1 MDSIKEGS
9 TVIAIDKDKNSQ
21 YAVKWAVDNLL
32 KKNTTCTLIHV
43 RTKALH
49 PRDVE
54 TASKQGRPPTNEEL
68 HQFFLPFR
76 GFCARKGIV
85 AKELVLH
92 DIDVPSALTDY
103 IIDNNIKS
111 IVVGAPNWNV
121 FRRIFNDADV
131 SSSLVKSAPESCTVH
146 VVSKRK
152 VENLQ
157 PLGPS
162 QHKIIKPTT
171 KLLKETLSLKG
182 NSTSEDLFRKTYKNG
197 ILRQSSDVICFGQ
210 SNVGIQQVK
219 PYISSEESKSP
230 TLSDESNSS
239 KLIDGSKLNEN
250 QDAVRNSNSSST
262 TNSSTKSPK
271 TLETEINKLKLE
283 LKKTTEEYT
292 KACREAVM
300 AKGKAMD
307 LEKFMFEEEQ
317 NIEKARLGEEAA
329 LALAEVEKQKTK
341 AAMESAEMSRC
352 LAAIEIKKRKQT
364 EKRAMQKEEEK
375 QRASNTNPPHNILCK
390 RYSIEEIEVAT
401 NCFDK
406 ALKLGEGGYGPVFK
420 GVLDNTVVAIKAL
433 RSNINQGDRQF
444 QQEVEVLTTV
454 RHPNMV
460 LLLGVCPENGCLV
473 YEFTENGTLEDR
485 LFRKDNTPPLPWNLR
500 FKIASEIATGLLF
513 LHQTK
518 PEPIVHR
525 DLKPSNILLTKNFVT
540 KIADVGLARLVPP
553 SAADKTTQYHMTATA
568 GTFFYI
574 DPEYQQTGL
583 LGVKSDIYSLGV
595 VLLQIITGK
604 SPMGVARLV
613 EEAIHEGKFEEVLDP
628 NVTDWPVE
636 ETLSLARLALKCCE
650 MRKRDRPDLGS
661 VILPELNRLRDLGRV
676 IDTDIVPARRLVNIS
691 TH

>member
-1 MDSIKEGS
+1 MASIKEVS
-9 TVIAIDKDKNSQ
+9 TVIAIDKDKNSK

-32 KKNTTCTLIHV
+32 MKNTSCTLIHV
-43 RTKALH
+43 IRTKALH
-49 PRDVE
+49 PRNVE
-54 TASKQGRPPTNEEL
+54 NASKQGRPPTNEEL

-92 DIDVPSALTDY
+92 DIDVPSALTEY
-103 IIDNNIKS
+103 IIENNIRS

-131 SSSLVKSAPESCTVH
+131 PSSLVRKS
-146 VVSKRK
+146 
-152 VENLQ
+152 
-157 PLGPS
+157 
-162 QHKIIKPTT
+162 
-171 KLLKETLSLKG
+171 
-182 NSTSEDLFRKTYKNG
+182 YKNG
-197 ILRQSSDVICFGQ
+197 ILRQSSDVIYFGQ
-210 SNVGIQQVK
+210 NNNAIQQGK
-219 PYISSEESKSP
+219 AYISSEESNPP
-230 TLSDESNSS
+230 TLSDENNLS

-250 QDAVRNSNSSST
+250 QDAVRNSNSSSS
-262 TNSSTKSPK
+262 TNSSSKSPR

-300 AKGKAMD
+300 AKVKAMD

-341 AAMESAEMSRC
+341 AAIESAEMSRC

-375 QRASNTNPPHNILCK
+375 QIALNTNQPDNILCK
-390 RYSIEEIEVAT
+390 RYNIKEIEDAT

-420 GVLDNTVVAIKAL
+420 GLLDNTVVAIKAL
-433 RSNINQGDRQF
+433 RSNITQGDRQF
-444 QQEVEVLTTV
+444 QQEVDVLTTV

-485 LFRKDNTPPLPWNLR
+485 LFQKDNTPPLPWNLR

-525 DLKPSNILLTKNFVT
+525 DLKPSNILLTKNYVT

-604 SPMGVARLV
+604 GPMGVARLV

-628 NVTDWPVE
+628 NVKDWPVE
-636 ETLSLARLALKCCE
+636 ETLSLASLALKCCE

-661 VILPELNRLRDLGRV
+661 VILPELNRLSDLGGV
-676 IDTDIVPARRLVNIS
+676 LDTDIVTASRLVNIS
-691 TH
+691 TSLNFNDLVL

>member
-262 TNSSTKSPK
+262 TNSSTKSP
-271 TLETEINKLKLE
+271 
-283 LKKTTEEYT
+283 
-292 KACREAVM
+292 
-300 AKGKAMD
+300 
-307 LEKFMFEEEQ
+307 

-473 YEFTENGTLEDR
+473 YEFTEN
-485 LFRKDNTPPLPWNLR
+485 
-500 FKIASEIATGLLF
+500 
-513 LHQTK
+513 
-518 PEPIVHR
+518 
-525 DLKPSNILLTKNFVT
+525 
-540 KIADVGLARLVPP
+540 
-553 SAADKTTQYHMTATA
+553 DKA
-568 GTFFYI
+568 
-574 DPEYQQTGL
+574 
-583 LGVKSDIYSLGV
+583 
-595 VLLQIITGK
+595 
-604 SPMGVARLV
+604 
-613 EEAIHEGKFEEVLDP
+613 
-628 NVTDWPVE
+628 
-636 ETLSLARLALKCCE
+636 
-650 MRKRDRPDLGS
+650 
-661 VILPELNRLRDLGRV
+661 
-676 IDTDIVPARRLVNIS
+676 
-691 TH
+691 

>member
-1 MDSIKEGS
+1 MESIKEGS

-32 KKNTTCTLIHV
+32 KKNTSCTLIHV

-49 PRDVE
+49 HRDVE
-54 TASKQGRPPTNEEL
+54 NASKQGRAPTNEEL

-76 GFCARKGIV
+76 GFCARKG
-85 AKELVLH
+85 
-92 DIDVPSALTDY
+92 
-103 IIDNNIKS
+103 
-111 IVVGAPNWNV
+111 
-121 FRRIFNDADV
+121 
-131 SSSLVKSAPESCTVH
+131 
-146 VVSKRK
+146 
-152 VENLQ
+152 
-157 PLGPS
+157 
-162 QHKIIKPTT
+162 
-171 KLLKETLSLKG
+171 
-182 NSTSEDLFRKTYKNG
+182 
-197 ILRQSSDVICFGQ
+197 
-210 SNVGIQQVK
+210 
-219 PYISSEESKSP
+219 
-230 TLSDESNSS
+230 
-239 KLIDGSKLNEN
+239 
-250 QDAVRNSNSSST
+250 
-262 TNSSTKSPK
+262 
-271 TLETEINKLKLE
+271 
-283 LKKTTEEYT
+283 
-292 KACREAVM
+292 
-300 AKGKAMD
+300 AMD
-307 LEKFMFEEEQ
+307 LEKFMIVEEQ

-341 AAMESAEMSRC
+341 AAIESAEMSRC

-375 QRASNTNPPHNILCK
+375 QRASNTNQPDNILCK
-390 RYSIEEIEVAT
+390 RYNIKEIEDAT

-433 RSNINQGDRQF
+433 RSNITQGDRQF

-460 LLLGVCPENGCLV
+460 LLLGACPENGCLV

-485 LFRKDNTPPLPWNLR
+485 LFKKDNTPPLPWNLR
-500 FKIASEIATGLLF
+500 FKIAAEIATGLLF

-525 DLKPSNILLTKNFVT
+525 DLKPSNILLTKNYVT

-583 LGVKSDIYSLGV
+583 LGVKSDIYSFGV

-604 SPMGVARLV
+604 GPMGVARLV
-613 EEAIHEGKFEEVLDP
+613 EEAIHEGKFEKVLDP

-636 ETLSLARLALKCCE
+636 ETLSLARLALMCCE

-661 VILPELNRLRDLGRV
+661 VILPELNRLRDLGGV
-676 IDTDIVPARRLVNIS
+676 IDTDIVTATRNE
-691 TH
+691 